1 MKVAYFSPLPPERSG
16 IADYSVLLLPALER
30 RFNVTVV
37 RRGRRRTLRGTDLAL
52 YHVGNNPDAHGWI
65 VEALRRR
72 RGLVVLHEFVL
83 HHLVAGLTVGR
94 GDREGYLDAMQREA
108 GPVGRMLAHGV
119 IDGLVPPLWEVR
131 PHDFPLAGPVLSLA
145 GGLIVHSRYVE
156 EQARAVGF
164 LGPIWRIPH
173 PAWPN
178 SVPAPDPEVLGH
190 GSPLI
195 GCVGNIVPAKRIGQL
210 LVAFTRL
217 RRSVPGAVLVL
228 AGSVGGVQIQ
238 PRLEQL
244 QLRAGEDVIVL
255 GHVEEERLWAVLAA
269 CDICVSLRSP
279 TMGETSGSV
288 IRSLGLGRPVVV
300 SDVGWFSELPDEVVA
315 KIPVDE
321 SEVDVLA
328 GVLERLSADD
338 ELRERMGGA
347 ARRYVRRDHD
357 LDHVADLYQR
367 ACDEYLAG
375 PAVDAEVLGEVS
387 RAAHEVGIGM
397 NDAEF
402 RELAGRLRE
411 TDLVR

>member
-16 IADYSVLLLPALER
+16 IADYSALLLPALER
-30 RFNVTVV
+30 RLDVTVV
-37 RRGRRRTLRGTDLAL
+37 RRGRRRAPRGTDLAL
-52 YHVGNNPDAHGWI
+52 YHVGNNPGAHGWI
-65 VEALRRR
+65 VEALSRRP
-72 RGLVVLHEFVL
+72 GLVVLHEFVL

-94 GDREGYLDAMQREA
+94 GDRNGYLDAMEREA

-131 PHDFPLAGPVLSLA
+131 PHDFPLAHLVLSHA

-156 EQARAVGF
+156 QQARAAGF
-164 LGPIWRIPH
+164 LSPIWRIPH
-173 PAWPN
+173 AAWPD
-178 SVPAPDPEVLGH
+178 SVVAPDPEVAGR

-195 GCVGNIVPAKRIGQL
+195 GCVGNIVPAKRIGR
-210 LVAFTRL
+210 LVAAFARL
-217 RRSVPGAVLVL
+217 RQGFPDAVLVL
-228 AGSVGGVQIQ
+228 AGSGGGVQIR

-244 QLRAGEDVIVL
+244 GLRAGEDVLVL
-255 GHVEEERLWAVLAA
+255 GHVDEGRLWAVLAA
-269 CDICVSLRSP
+269 CDVCVSLRWP

-288 IRSLGLGRPVVV
+288 IRALGLGRPLVV
-300 SDVGWFSELPDEVVA
+300 SDVGWFSELPGEVAA

-338 ELRERMGGA
+338 GLRKRMGEA

-357 LDHVADLYQR
+357 LEHVADLYQR

-375 PAVDAEVLGEVS
+375 PAVEAEVLGEIS
-387 RAAHEVGIGM
+387 RAAYEVGIGM
-397 NDAEF
+397 NDPEL
-402 RELAGRLRE
+402 RDLAGRLRE